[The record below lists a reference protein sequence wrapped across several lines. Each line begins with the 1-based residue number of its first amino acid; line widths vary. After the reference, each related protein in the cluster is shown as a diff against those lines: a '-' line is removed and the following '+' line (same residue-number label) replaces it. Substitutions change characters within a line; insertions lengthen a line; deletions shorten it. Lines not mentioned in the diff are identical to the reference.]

1 MENKKEKLFFIILT
15 IVLALLA
22 IGSIVAFVYAC
33 YDANKKG
40 IFVGVTFELVYMG
53 LFFIV
58 QFFAFLMS
66 LKAVKNGSFIF
77 SELTHIRNNAKIRSK
92 PAAVIALVFA
102 SLSLA
107 LLIYSLLVIFNVAP
121 ILFNFPLTLFIA
133 ALPTSVTVLT
143 VAVFFYV
150 YPFYFLEKGEKQS

>member
-33 YDANKKG
+33 YDANEKG

-58 QFFAFLMS
+58 QLFAFLMS

-77 SELTHIRNNAKIRSK
+77 SELTHVRNNAKIRSK
-92 PAAVIALVFA
+92 PAAGIALAFGTIG
-102 SLSLA
+102 LA
-107 LLIYSLLVIFNVAP
+107 LLIYSLLVILNVAP
-121 ILFNFPLTLFIA
+121 TIFNFPLTLYIA
-133 ALPTSVTVLT
+133 ALPTSVTVLV
-143 VAVFFYV
+143 VAAFFYI
-150 YPFYFLEKGEKQS
+150 YPFLFLKKGEKQS